1 MAEAPEQLEDE
12 KSSRR
17 QKLVGVVSSTFGDKT
32 IRVVVIRMVKHPQY
46 GKYQKRRTKLA
57 AHDATNQA
65 KLGDTVE
72 ITPCRRI
79 SKMKSYR
86 LLRVIRSSGGVITAT
101 AAVES

>member
-1 MAEAPEQLEDE
+1 MAEAVEQQQEE
-12 KSSRR
+12 KSSRL

-32 IRVVVIRMVKHPQY
+32 IRVVIIRIVKHPQY

-57 AHDATNQA
+57 VHDVKNEA

-72 ITPCRRI
+72 ITPCRRM
-79 SKMKSYR
+79 SKTKAYR
-86 LLRVIRSSGGVITAT
+86 LLRVIRSPGVITGT